1 MGPLPLAFSVHH
13 FISSVGADAGFAAI
27 LGIAVLVLLHFAQ
40 ARETSAL
47 RERAI
52 ASEQHA
58 AQLEGRLTALA
69 RSQTAQ
75 AQAPQPQGPQAQAP
89 RVAPV
94 AAASGARPAGLV
106 AAPGVAPVP
115 PAGVGAPA
123 LSAATRLIPARED
136 EVPQPVGSASAL
148 AAPAPAIGVPPAPRP
163 VTAAGGANGTAK
175 PPYAAALPTGRSPL
189 SPPRGGRP
197 GRTRRLRARP
207 VLTVLLA
214 AGGVVAVAVVLL
226 VLTTGGG
233 VKQAASR
240 STATTNARSR
250 SSTVNPASVTV
261 AVLNGT
267 ATQGLA
273 RTVATKLG
281 GAGYKQGT
289 VSTATDQTRTAT
301 VVAYLPGYKRDAL
314 AVASSLK
321 LSSASVAPVD
331 PSTQGVACPSTTAC
345 PANVVVTVG
354 ADLASTP

>member
-1 MGPLPLAFSVHH
+1 M
-13 FISSVGADAGFAAI
+13 
-27 LGIAVLVLLHFAQ
+27 
-40 ARETSAL
+40 
-47 RERAI
+47 
-52 ASEQHA
+52 
-58 AQLEGRLTALA
+58 
-69 RSQTAQ
+69 
-75 AQAPQPQGPQAQAP
+75 
-89 RVAPV
+89 
-94 AAASGARPAGLV
+94 
-106 AAPGVAPVP
+106 
-115 PAGVGAPA
+115 
-123 LSAATRLIPARED
+123 
-136 EVPQPVGSASAL
+136 
-148 AAPAPAIGVPPAPRP
+148 
-163 VTAAGGANGTAK
+163 
-175 PPYAAALPTGRSPL
+175 
-189 SPPRGGRP
+189 
-197 GRTRRLRARP
+197 RARP

-226 VLTTGGG
+226 LVTTGGG
-233 VKQAASR
+233 VKQAANR
-240 STATTNARSR
+240 STATTNAPTHRRSR